1 MLNDMSRSRNISSQR
16 ERSPLEL
23 KYREDNFLK
32 VRELTGLQQYFH
44 KYRRLDNSAGWVK
57 WWVYILRF
65 EEFGESL
72 KQTCG

>member
-44 KYRRLDNSAGWVK
+44 KYRRLDNSAG
-57 WWVYILRF
+57 
-65 EEFGESL
+65 
-72 KQTCG
+72 